1 MLTHASRVFLPI
13 SAVAFV
19 LGIAYAAFTG
29 DLLGVTLL
37 LTTSGVAVYAGIVVA
52 GSADRT
58 ALAVL
63 PSGTGGLPGTD
74 DVEPSGPPRQPGG
87 GGWPMLMALAI
98 GLLVSSFVLGSLAA
112 FAGLACAAVAAV
124 GWMAQA
130 SAERTGRE
138 ANLLPLG
145 LPVVGLLSIASVMFF
160 MSRILLAVSEV
171 GSTFVAI
178 SVAALVMTTAT
189 VSALRPSLSSRSLM
203 AVLIAGSLLM
213 VGGGLVAAA
222 VGEREIE
229 HHGATGEG
237 HGGGGEGKL
246 PEISA
251 KNVAFDKTELSLAA
265 GAPARIAFSNNDK
278 DVAHNIAIYTGED
291 TAKAKEIFKGELV
304 TGPKKITYEFPAPEP
319 GTYYFHCDVHPNMKG
334 EVIVK

>member
-13 SAVAFV
+13 SAVTFV
-19 LGIAYAAFTG
+19 LGVAYAASTG

-37 LTTSGVAVYAGIVVA
+37 LTTSGVAVYAGVAVA

-58 ALAVL
+58 ALAPL
-63 PSGTGGLPGTD
+63 PAGIGGGPD
-74 DVEPSGPPRQPGG
+74 AADPEPSGPPSQPGG

-98 GLLVSSFVLGSLAA
+98 GLLVASFVLGSLAA

-160 MSRILLAVSEV
+160 MSRILLAVSEI
-171 GSTFVAI
+171 GSTFVALG
-178 SVAALVMTTAT
+178 VAVLVMVVAT
-189 VSALRPSLSSRSLM
+189 VSALRPSLSSRSLT
-203 AVLIAGSLLM
+203 AVLVAGSLLM

-222 VGEREIE
+222 AGERKIE
-229 HHGATGEG
+229 HHGAGEEG
-237 HGGGGEGKL
+237 HGGGGEAH
-246 PEISA
+246 EISA
-251 KNVAFDKTELSLAA
+251 KDIAFDKTELSLAA
-265 GAPARIAFSNNDK
+265 GGTARIAFHNEDK
-278 DVAHNIAIYTGED
+278 DVPHNIGIYTAVDLAE
-291 TAKAKEIFKGELV
+291 EIFKGEVV
-304 TGPKKITYEFPAPEP
+304 TGPETITYEFPAPEP
-319 GTYYFHCDVHPNMKG
+319 GTYYFHCDIHPNMKG